1 MDFRLKVFHSVA
13 TNLSF
18 TKASKELFI
27 SQPAISKH
35 IHELEVQYKTP
46 LFDRVGSHIGL
57 THAGE
62 LLLSHTKQLLAAYRQ
77 MDFEM
82 NLLTDNFAGELR
94 LGASTTISQY
104 VLPPVLASFIK
115 KFPEIKVSLLNGNSR
130 DIEQAL
136 REGKITLGLIEGTAH
151 QSTLHYTPFMR
162 DELVVV
168 AHTGSSLAAYDEIS
182 LEQLRT
188 LPLVLREN
196 GSGTLDVVEAAL
208 AEHQVKLSQL
218 NVVLQ
223 MGSTESIKL
232 FLEIRGVGN
241 CFYPCRDPRIDVR
254 QAEGDRSGGVP
265 RRTDVCLCRA
275 AGTERGSGRELHP
288 ICLPKLAIT

>member
-130 DIEQAL
+130 DIEQVL
-136 REGKITLGLIEGTAH
+136 REGKITLGLVEGTAH

-182 LEQLRT
+182 LKQLRT

-196 GSGTLDVVEAAL
+196 GSLDVVEAAL

-232 FLEIRGVGN
+232 FLENSEVLGIVSIRAVTRELMSGRLKVIEVEG
-241 CFYPCRDPRIDVR
+241 FR
-254 QAEGDRSGGVP
+254 AERMFAFAEPQGQNGGVEESFI
-265 RRTDVCLCRA
+265 RYACQNWR
-275 AGTERGSGRELHP
+275 
-288 ICLPKLAIT
+288 